1 MHRTAAA
8 IVCTAG
14 HLAGRPWCVNSGVKV
29 KRMAADNGVSIVHVT
44 TPGGKRSTVD
54 RYRESV
60 PMHMNDTLTIGE

>member
-1 MHRTAAA
+1 
-8 IVCTAG
+8 
-14 HLAGRPWCVNSGVKV
+14 
-29 KRMAADNGVSIVHVT
+29 MAADNGVSIVHVT